1 MPDEPAPELR
11 GQRVMLRPPRSEDVT
26 DRLAAGRDP
35 EFQRMVGAPASR
47 AGPLTAADAAR
58 WYARLAADPFGWV
71 IEQGGRC
78 IGEARLHR
86 FDEDRRRASFAIGIF
101 RPENRGRGLGSE
113 ATRLV
118 LDHAFGP
125 LALDE
130 VRVRV
135 LAFNTRAIAS
145 YVRSGFRETHREWT
159 RVDGER
165 VEDIHMAISAAEYA
179 GLRTGAAARA

>member
-1 MPDEPAPELR
+1 MPDETPSALR
-11 GQRVMLRPPRSEDVT
+11 GQRVVLRPPRSEDVT

-35 EFQRMVGAPASR
+35 EFRRMVGASTAR
-47 AGPLTAADAAR
+47 VGPLTAADAAR
-58 WYARLAADPFGWV
+58 WYARLAAEPFGWA
-71 IEQGGRC
+71 IEENGRC

-86 FDEDRRRASFAIGIF
+86 FDEDRQRASFAIGIF
-101 RPENRGRGLGSE
+101 RPDDRGRGLGSE

-125 LALDE
+125 LGLAE
-130 VRVRV
+130 IRARV
-135 LAFNTRAIAS
+135 LAYNTRAIAS

-159 RVDGER
+159 AIDGER

-179 GLRTGAAARA
+179 RLRRSAAGPA